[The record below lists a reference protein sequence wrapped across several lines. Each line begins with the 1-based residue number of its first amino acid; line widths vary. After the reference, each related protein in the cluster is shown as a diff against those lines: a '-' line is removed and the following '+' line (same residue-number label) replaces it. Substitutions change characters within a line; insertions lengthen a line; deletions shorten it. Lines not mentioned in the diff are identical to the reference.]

1 MESGGVSKSM
11 SSLVNTIDT
20 DKYAVDLLV
29 VNPVGIFM
37 NSIPKEIN
45 LITEESNALFLSSFP
60 ANMPKLLKKGY
71 LKLFVMRFFS
81 ALFMKINR
89 GWAGWILSRGIKPLQ
104 KEYDLA
110 VDFNGQQQL
119 YYLVDKIKAKKKV
132 SFFHSDYAKWGFYY
146 GMDKRYY
153 PKVDRIFTISETCVQ
168 AMKRYFPDQ
177 EDNIKLFENI
187 SNEKFIQQMAL
198 ESIEDIGEN
207 AIISVGH
214 LSEKKGTPLAFQSAE
229 VLKDRGVKFKWYF
242 LGYNTRDYDYES
254 IINQKQ
260 LRNHIVLLGI
270 KANPYP
276 YIKQADIVV
285 HPSQFEGKSI
295 ALDEAKILAKPIV
308 VTNFS
313 TVSDQFENRVNAT
326 ICAMDEISL
335 ADAIE
340 ELLGDE
346 KLRNRYME
354 SLKKQSY
361 NNTSEIEK
369 LYKLITG

>member
-11 SSLVNTIDT
+11 ASLLNTIDT
-20 DKYAVDLLV
+20 DQYEVDLLV
-29 VNPVGIFM
+29 VNPVGVFM
-37 NSIPKEIN
+37 NLIPKEIN

-60 ANMPKLLKKGY
+60 ANMPKLLKRGY

-89 GWAGWILSRGIKPLQ
+89 GWAGWILSRGIKPIN

-110 VDFNGQQQL
+110 VDYNGQHQL
-119 YYLVDKIKAKKKV
+119 YYLVDKIKAKKKAT
-132 SFFHSDYAKWGFYY
+132 FFHNDYAKWDYY
-146 GMDKRYY
+146 YDMDKRYY
-153 PKVDRIFTISETCVQ
+153 PKVGHIFTISEICIQ
-168 AMKRYFPDQ
+168 SLIRYFPDQ
-177 EDNIKLFENI
+177 KKKIGLFENI
-187 SNEKFIQQMAL
+187 SNEKVIRQMA
-198 ESIEDIGEN
+198 EMPIETFQGNTMIT
-207 AIISVGH
+207 VGH
-214 LSEKKGTPLAFQSAE
+214 LCERKGTRLALQAAE
-229 VLKDRGVKFKWYF
+229 VLKNRGMDFKWYF
-242 LGYNTRDYDYES
+242 LGHNTKDYDYEG
-254 IINQKQ
+254 IIRQKQ
-260 LRNHIVLLGI
+260 LVKYVVLLGI

-276 YIKQADIVV
+276 YMKNACIVV

-295 ALDEAKILAKPIV
+295 ALDEAKILGKPVV

-313 TVSDQFENRVNAT
+313 TVNDQFENGKNAT
-326 ICAMDEISL
+326 ICEMNEHAL

-346 KLRNRYME
+346 KLKNRYME